1 MLYCVHILTKGGLLM
16 LPPRTGN
23 FEIDVSIA
31 LYSIAE
37 SLEKIAGGQPI
48 KALPTEILNAV
59 DQAIQRVRQGLP

>member
-1 MLYCVHILTKGGLLM
+1 M